1 MRIKARKFQEGG
13 PMPAEEAPMEQAP
26 AEEGGAPAG
35 SSPEDALMQM
45 AQLAM
50 QALQNQDCQAAM
62 AVCQAFVEMIQAQQG
77 GGGAAPEEPVYR
89 AGGRLVRRI
98 RK

>member
-1 MRIKARKFQEGG
+1 MKLRINKYQEGG

-26 AEEGGAPAG
+26 AEGGAPAG
-35 SSPEDALMQM
+35 GSPEDALMQM

-50 QALQNQDCQAAM
+50 QALQNQDCDSAM

-98 RK
+98 RR

>member
-1 MRIKARKFQEGG
+1 MKLRTLKFQEGG
-13 PMPAEEAPMEQAP
+13 PMPEEAPMEEQAP
-26 AEEGGAPAG
+26 AEGGAPAG
-35 SSPEDALMQM
+35 GNPEDAIMQM

-50 QALQNQDCQAAM
+50 QALQNQDCDAAM

-89 AGGRLVRRI
+89 AGGKLVRRI

>member
-1 MRIKARKFQEGG
+1 MKLKINKYQEGG

-26 AEEGGAPAG
+26 AEGGAPAG
-35 SSPEDALMQM
+35 GSPEDALMQM

-50 QALQNQDCQAAM
+50 QALQNQDCDSAM

-98 RK
+98 KR

>member
-1 MRIKARKFQEGG
+1 MKIKARKFQEGG

-26 AEEGGAPAG
+26 AEGGAPAG
-35 SSPEDALMQM
+35 GSPEDALMQM

>member
-1 MRIKARKFQEGG
+1 MRLKVAKFQEGG

-26 AEEGGAPAG
+26 AEGGAPAG
-35 SSPEDALMQM
+35 GSPEDMLMQM

-50 QALQNQDCQAAM
+50 QALQGQDCDAAM
-62 AVCQAFVEMIQAQQG
+62 AVCQAFVEMIKSQQG

-89 AGGRLVRRI
+89 AGGKLVRRI

>member
-1 MRIKARKFQEGG
+1 
-13 PMPAEEAPMEQAP
+13 
-26 AEEGGAPAG
+26 
-35 SSPEDALMQM
+35 M

-50 QALQNQDCQAAM
+50 QALQNQDCDAAM

>member
-26 AEEGGAPAG
+26 AEGGAPAG
-35 SSPEDALMQM
+35 GSPEDALMQM

>member
-1 MRIKARKFQEGG
+1 MKIKARKFQEGG

-26 AEEGGAPAG
+26 AEGGAPAG
-35 SSPEDALMQM
+35 GSPEDTLMQM

-50 QALQNQDCQAAM
+50 QALQNQDCEAAM

-77 GGGAAPEEPVYR
+77 GGAAPEEPVYR
-89 AGGRLVRRI
+89 AGGKLVRRI

>member
-1 MRIKARKFQEGG
+1 MKIKARKFQEGG

-26 AEEGGAPAG
+26 VEEGGAPAG
-35 SSPEDALMQM
+35 GSPEDTLMQM

>member
-1 MRIKARKFQEGG
+1 MKLKIKKYQEGG
-13 PMPAEEAPMEQAP
+13 PMPAEEAPVEQAP
-26 AEEGGAPAG
+26 AEGGAPAG
-35 SSPEDALMQM
+35 GSPEDALMQM

-50 QALQNQDCQAAM
+50 QALQNQDCDSAM

-98 RK
+98 RR

>member
-1 MRIKARKFQEGG
+1 MKLKVQKFQEGG
-13 PMPAEEAPMEQAP
+13 PMPAEEAQMEQAP
-26 AEEGGAPAG
+26 EESGAPAG
-35 SSPEDALMQM
+35 GGQEDPIMQM

-50 QALQNQDCQAAM
+50 QALQNQDCDAAM
-62 AVCQAFVEMIQAQQG
+62 AVCQAFVQMIQAQQG

>member
-1 MRIKARKFQEGG
+1 MKLKTLKFQEGG
-13 PMPAEEAPMEQAP
+13 PMPQEAPMQEQAP
-26 AEEGGAPAG
+26 VEGGAPAG
-35 SSPEDALMQM
+35 GSPEDALMQM

-50 QALQNQDCQAAM
+50 QALQNQDCDAAM

-89 AGGRLVRRI
+89 AGGKLVRRI

>member
-1 MRIKARKFQEGG
+1 MRLKVQKFQEGG

-26 AEEGGAPAG
+26 EEGGAPAG
-35 SSPEDALMQM
+35 SGQEDPIMQM

-50 QALQNQDCQAAM
+50 QALQNQDCDAAM
-62 AVCQAFVEMIQAQQG
+62 AVCQAFVQMIQAQQG

>member
-1 MRIKARKFQEGG
+1 MKLRTLKFQEGG
-13 PMPAEEAPMEQAP
+13 PMPEEAPVEEQAP
-26 AEEGGAPAG
+26 AEGGAPAG
-35 SSPEDALMQM
+35 GNPEDASMQM

-50 QALQNQDCQAAM
+50 QALQNQDCDAAM

-89 AGGRLVRRI
+89 AGGKLVRRI

>member
-1 MRIKARKFQEGG
+1 MRLKVQKFQEGG

-26 AEEGGAPAG
+26 AEGGAPAG
-35 SSPEDALMQM
+35 GNPEDAIMQM

-50 QALQNQDCQAAM
+50 QALQNQDCDAAM

>member
-1 MRIKARKFQEGG
+1 MKLKVQKFQEGG
-13 PMPAEEAPMEQAP
+13 AMPTEEAPREQEAP
-26 AEEGGAPAG
+26 VQSGG
-35 SSPEDALMQM
+35 PEDAIMQM

-50 QALQNQDCQAAM
+50 QALQNQDCESAM

-77 GGGAAPEEPVYR
+77 GGAAPEEPVYR
-89 AGGRLVRRI
+89 AGGKLVRRI

>member
-1 MRIKARKFQEGG
+1 MKLKINKYQEGG

-26 AEEGGAPAG
+26 AEAGAPAG
-35 SSPEDALMQM
+35 GSPEDALMQM

-50 QALQNQDCQAAM
+50 QALQNQDCDSAM

-98 RK
+98 RR

>member
-1 MRIKARKFQEGG
+1 MKINVRKFQEGG

-26 AEEGGAPAG
+26 AEGGAPAG
-35 SSPEDALMQM
+35 GSPEDALMQM

>member
-1 MRIKARKFQEGG
+1 MRLKVQKFQEGG

-26 AEEGGAPAG
+26 AEGGAPTG
-35 SSPEDALMQM
+35 GNPEDAIMQM

-50 QALQNQDCQAAM
+50 QALQNQDCDAAM

>member
-26 AEEGGAPAG
+26 AEGGAPAG
-35 SSPEDALMQM
+35 GSPEDALMQM

-50 QALQNQDCQAAM
+50 QALQNQDCEAAM

>member
-1 MRIKARKFQEGG
+1 MKIKARKFQEGG

-26 AEEGGAPAG
+26 AEGGAPAG
-35 SSPEDALMQM
+35 GSPEDALMQM

-50 QALQNQDCQAAM
+50 QALQNQDCEAAM

-89 AGGRLVRRI
+89 AGGKLVRRI

>member
-26 AEEGGAPAG
+26 AEGGAPAG
-35 SSPEDALMQM
+35 GSPEDALMQM

-50 QALQNQDCQAAM
+50 QALQNQDCEAAM

-89 AGGRLVRRI
+89 AGGKLVRRI

>member
-1 MRIKARKFQEGG
+1 MKIKARKFQEGG
-13 PMPAEEAPMEQAP
+13 SMPAEEAPVKQAP
-26 AEEGGAPAG
+26 AEGGAPAG
-35 SSPEDALMQM
+35 GSPEDALMQM

-50 QALQNQDCQAAM
+50 QALQNQDCEAAM

>member
-1 MRIKARKFQEGG
+1 MKLRTLKFQEGG
-13 PMPAEEAPMEQAP
+13 PMPEEAPVEEQAP
-26 AEEGGAPAG
+26 AEGGAPAG
-35 SSPEDALMQM
+35 GNPEDAIMQM

-50 QALQNQDCQAAM
+50 QALQNQDCDAAM

-89 AGGRLVRRI
+89 AGGKLVRRI